1 MAQSVVGLTL
11 GGILE
16 RVVSLP
22 QSGKLGGRARVV
34 VAVRMVLLDHLPER
48 VPDLVFRGVLV
59 DAEQFVKISRHI
71 EAVTCGK

>member
-1 MAQSVVGLTL
+1 MTQSVVRLTL

-16 RVVSLP
+16 RVVGLS
-22 QSGKLGGRARVV
+22 QSRKLGGRARVV

-48 VPDLVFRGVLV
+48 VPDLVLRGVIV

-71 EAVTCGK
+71 TAVTCGK